1 MPFVTKVRAVRVG
14 SFPKSRFDGGNMRR
28 GSSRGFSLIELMV
41 AIVLVTIM
49 LTMGF
54 TGLNKARTAGN
65 SRGLATAVSAEFRLA
80 REKAIAKGSPVAV
93 VIAPGVTRSLFF
105 LEGDTLPVVTRTVN
119 FAGDYPHGA
128 IAVATYDGPTFSG
141 SVSIPGS
148 KSDEW
153 AAQMVTWLPS
163 VYSGSKVFMFTP
175 NGSVVTNNLPS
186 AEGTY
191 RVIVGTG
198 MQLSGDTLTGAG
210 EPQTVAI
217 SQTGAVELFGRLLG
231 GVGVGAGASNLVAPP
246 PSPPTSYTAVA
257 PTIIKSRVTPPAELV
272 DGEMVHVLDTGEYLT
287 LEIFATSG
295 DGRALYSGW
304 KDNPITKAGEPGYP
318 DLFKGAF
325 SVPGG
330 ELERME
336 FYPEYEIANLDADP
350 PETSDIRK
358 DVWRSVWTWTPPPIA
373 DAGDQYDLT
382 VDVTDAKKTERAALP
397 ELDPVLISPPGELV
411 FESNRTGRW
420 QLYTMWADGSREI
433 RLTKDNNYDHRW
445 ASATADGK
453 LLAYE
458 RSSAPGNE
466 EVWVMNIDG
475 TGAIRVAE
483 GRCPTI
489 SPTGDSIAFYRRGTD
504 DIRVKRLDGTGGT
517 SPVLSAMTE
526 VGGLPAGE
534 GSRIAYSANGKW
546 VYFVEKDERAINAA
560 RLTFTGDYGISMD
573 PPVKSNDVNN
583 VNGTD
588 YQVGGVFSGR
598 GGQVYYH
605 GDGSDPYIGRFL
617 TENGAS
623 GGRLVGSSTNRVSVG
638 QDECFPAISPN
649 EDLMIFCERRGSRYQ
664 IMRCDM
670 AGWTSS
676 GSGSELTN
684 SGDNLRPAWIHQG
697 GTF

>member
-1 MPFVTKVRAVRVG
+1 MPFVTKVRSVQMG

-49 LTMGF
+49 LSMGF

-65 SRGLATAVSAEFRLA
+65 SRGLATAVASEFRLA

-105 LEGDTLPVVTRTVN
+105 LEGDTLPVITRTVN

-141 SVSIPGS
+141 PVSIPGS

-153 AAQMVTWLPS
+153 AAQMATWLPS
-163 VYSGSKVFMFTP
+163 AYDDFKVFMFTP
-175 NGSVVTNNLPS
+175 NGSVVTNNLPA

-191 RVIVGTG
+191 RVVVGTG

-217 SQTGAVELFGRLLG
+217 SQTGAVELFGHLLG
-231 GVGVGAGASNLVAPP
+231 GVGVGAGASNVVTPP
-246 PSPPTSYTAVA
+246 PSPATSYTAVA
-257 PTIIKSRVTPPAELV
+257 PTIIKSRVTPKAELV
-272 DGEMVHVLDTGEYLT
+272 DGEMVHVLDKGEYLT

-336 FYPEYEIANLDADP
+336 FYPEYETADLAAG
-350 PETSDIRK
+350 EASVVK
-358 DVWRSVWTWTPPPIA
+358 QDVWRSVWTWTPPPNA

-397 ELDPVLISPPGELV
+397 DLDPVVISPPGELV

-420 QLYTMWADGSREI
+420 QLFTMWADGSREI
-433 RLTKDNNYDHRW
+433 RLTKDDNYDHRW

-453 LLAYE
+453 MLAYE
-458 RSSAPGNE
+458 RSHGPGTE
-466 EVWVMNIDG
+466 EVWVMNVDG

-489 SPTGDSIAFYRRGTD
+489 SPTGDSIAFYQRGD
-504 DIRVKRLDGTGGT
+504 SKIRVKRLDGTGGT
-517 SPVLSAMTE
+517 TPEDSARTE

-534 GSRIAYSANGKW
+534 GSRIAYSANGRW
-546 VYFVEKDERAINAA
+546 VYFANPDERTINAA
-560 RLTFTGDYGISMD
+560 QLSFTGDYGISMAT
-573 PPVKSNDVNN
+573 PIQSAYVGN

-588 YQVGGVFSGR
+588 AEVGGVFSGR

-605 GDGSDPYIGRFL
+605 ADGSDPYIGRFH
-617 TENGAS
+617 TANGAQ
-623 GGRLVGSSTNRVSVG
+623 GGALTGASERRVSVG
-638 QDECFPAISPN
+638 QNECFPAISPN
-649 EDLMIFCERRGSRYQ
+649 EDLMIFCELRGSGYQ

-676 GSGSELTN
+676 GSGAELTGA
-684 SGDNLRPAWIHQG
+684 GDNLRPAWIHQG